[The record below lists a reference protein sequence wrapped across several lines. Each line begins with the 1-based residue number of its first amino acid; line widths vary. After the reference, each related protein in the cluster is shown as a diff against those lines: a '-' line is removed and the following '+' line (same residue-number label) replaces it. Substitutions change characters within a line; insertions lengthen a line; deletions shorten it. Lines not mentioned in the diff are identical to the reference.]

1 MDLPSEADI
10 RHLIA
15 SYAELKA
22 SHGPA
27 FSDSELVLPTADFFP
42 DEFRL
47 DGESVASFMKRML
60 SYAPVAADLPVGL
73 RFIQPDEASGA
84 GSCSSGACGT
94 GGKGAP
100 LREGV
105 TELDDGYLVDVNVGD
120 VGSPTLLATTLARSA
135 GAIVLS
141 EAGEAPSDIGT
152 MSEVAAVACGY
163 GVLLANGSYVY
174 AKGCGGVRVHQATRL
189 PVEQIALLLAV
200 FVRDHDLKSNVA
212 RAQLEVTPAEA
223 FDQAIALIDSNPEIV
238 AALRSRPEMLAAG
251 LFSIEPVKGVLGR
264 FFARRRADAPLDDAF
279 SALGKG

>member
-1 MDLPSEADI
+1 MLRGMDLPSEADI

-94 GGKGAP
+94 GG
-100 LREGV
+100 R
-105 TELDDGYLVDVNVGD
+105 
-120 VGSPTLLATTLARSA
+120 
-135 GAIVLS
+135 
-141 EAGEAPSDIGT
+141 
-152 MSEVAAVACGY
+152 
-163 GVLLANGSYVY
+163 
-174 AKGCGGVRVHQATRL
+174 
-189 PVEQIALLLAV
+189 
-200 FVRDHDLKSNVA
+200 
-212 RAQLEVTPAEA
+212 
-223 FDQAIALIDSNPEIV
+223 
-238 AALRSRPEMLAAG
+238 RSRAG
-251 LFSIEPVKGVLGR
+251 S
-264 FFARRRADAPLDDAF
+264 RRRRPVGRRRSVMSL
-279 SALGKG
+279 SSIVSTPSGGTIR